1 MMQMLIKYGN
11 IVLTT
16 TTGRRVWYH
25 LCLIFLVHEADYV
38 VNLSD
43 FYSYS
48 LIGKLTAF
56 FQVSG
61 VQFPQTDRGQFHFR
75 RPAFSQQLKGKGD
88 LALAKAA
95 TLRINLNLDGTPI
108 TSKSHTHPSHSN

>member
-1 MMQMLIKYGN
+1 MMQLLIKYGS

-25 LCLIFLVHEADYV
+25 LCLLLLVHQADYM

-43 FYSYS
+43 LYSYR

-56 FQVSG
+56 WQL
-61 VQFPQTDRGQFHFR
+61 QE
-75 RPAFSQQLKGKGD
+75 FSQRNLPVASSTSAARLSFSSSREK
-88 LALAKAA
+88 LAWLS
-95 TLRINLNLDGTPI
+95 LR
-108 TSKSHTHPSHSN
+108 